1 MDNYKTVFGAIDN
14 YRKGGVAVIN
24 DDPKNYVF
32 SNIFEVAAHSAPY
45 ERVAVGKNLEYVIEA
60 VRAEGTSA
68 WYTAAHDEFVLSMDG
83 EVEVHYIKLSDPA
96 IVKPDSEGA
105 IKLAG
110 VPAGQKMGR
119 IILQRGHQALLAP
132 QTAYSFS
139 TKKPVAIL
147 IQTIEGPETVH
158 KWGEICQS

>member
-1 MDNYKTVFGAIDN
+1 MENYKTIFGSLDN

-32 SNIFEVAAHSAPY
+32 SNIFEVAAHSSPY

-68 WYTAAHDEFVLSMDG
+68 WYTAAHDEFVLAMDG
-83 EVEVHYIKLSDPA
+83 EVEVHYIKLSDA
-96 IVKPDSEGA
+96 SIVDPKSEGA
-105 IKLAG
+105 IKLEG
-110 VPAGQKMGR
+110 DPEGQKMGR

-132 QTAYSFS
+132 GTAYCFLCEKTGCDAHSNPRWCRDRS
-139 TKKPVAIL
+139 
-147 IQTIEGPETVH
+147 
-158 KWGEICQS
+158 